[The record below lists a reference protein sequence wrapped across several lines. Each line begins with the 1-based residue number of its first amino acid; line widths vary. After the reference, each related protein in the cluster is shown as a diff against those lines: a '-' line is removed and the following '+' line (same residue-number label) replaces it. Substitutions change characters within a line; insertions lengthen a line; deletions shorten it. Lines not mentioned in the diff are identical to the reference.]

1 MKKIAVAA
9 VALMTTAAGA
19 QAADLPVKAPYLK
32 APVPQV
38 YDWTGFYL
46 GANAGFGFGRS
57 ATAVISP
64 APAGEWA
71 RLGGLGA
78 LGGVQAGYN
87 RQFGSVF
94 GFNNVVL
101 GVEAD
106 IQGAGFNDDRTCGLT
121 TPGLNC
127 TAYNQKIDWFGT
139 VRGRVGLATGP
150 VLSYFTGGLAY
161 GNVKTTFND
170 VNAGVSETFSQ
181 TRTGWTIGS
190 GVEAALGGN
199 WTGKI
204 EYLYLDLGN
213 QSGVGVH
220 AFNSDVRA
228 QLFRAGVNYRIGG
241 NGVYAAAPVA
251 NWAGFYGGLNA
262 GGATALNRSSVTVAG
277 TPTENFNLSPDGFI
291 GGGQIGYNFQ
301 TGAVVYGL
309 EADIQGSTLRDDRNC
324 LLTCVPGTAANFD
337 QKLEWF
343 GTVRGRLG
351 YSLGAT
357 LFYATGGLAYG
368 NVKTRV
374 QEVGGGGGIDATF
387 SHTKTGYAVGGGIE
401 SPFDFLGLFG
411 PNWTSKTE
419 YLYVDLGRA
428 TDTYT
433 VSGLNHVLT
442 SQVQEHTIRTGLN
455 YHFNTPVVA
464 KY

>member
-1 MKKIAVAA
+1 MKKIVVAA
-9 VALMTTAAGA
+9 AALMTTAAGA
-19 QAADLPVKAPYLK
+19 QAADLPAKAPYTK
-32 APVPQV
+32 APVAQV
-38 YDWTGFYL
+38 YNWTGLYV
-46 GANAGFGFGRS
+46 GANAGLGFGRS
-57 ATAVISP
+57 ATTVISP
-64 APAGEWA
+64 APSGELA

-87 RQFGSVF
+87 WQFGSLF

-106 IQGAGFNDDRTCGLT
+106 IQGAGLNDNHTCGLT
-121 TPGLNC
+121 TGPAC
-127 TAYNQKIDWFGT
+127 TGYNQKIDWFGT

-170 VNAGVSETFSQ
+170 PNAGMSETFSN

-228 QLFRAGVNYRIGG
+228 QVFRAGVNYRIGG
-241 NGVYAAAPVA
+241 NSVYAAAPVA

-262 GGATALNRSSVTVAG
+262 GGATALNRSSIAVAG
-277 TPTENFNLSPDGFI
+277 TPTEYFNLSPDGFI

-301 TGAVVYGL
+301 AGALVYGL
-309 EADIQGSTLRDDRNC
+309 EADFQGSTLRDDKNC
-324 LLTCVPGTAANFD
+324 LSFCVAGLAANFD
-337 QKLEWF
+337 QKLQWF

-351 YSLGAT
+351 YSLGST

-374 QEVGGGGGIDATF
+374 QEVAGVDALDITF
-387 SHTKTGYAVGGGIE
+387 SHTKTGYTVGGGVE

-419 YLYVDLGRA
+419 YLYVDLGRT
-428 TDTYT
+428 TDAYSLGGVDRVFTT
-433 VSGLNHVLT
+433 RVH
-442 SQVQEHTIRTGLN
+442 EHTFRTGLN